1 MKSRPDRIVSRFS
14 ESMKLFP
21 LQYTT
26 FFRSFQLFCVPNRK
40 KPLSENF
47 LIKLSGITQAFPAL
61 SGTKE
66 QPDTGSE
73 KKFARSQKKEQK
85 ALTCRKKYVII
96 YER

>member
-21 LQYTT
+21 LQYIT
-26 FFRSFQLFCVPNRK
+26 FFYSFQLFYVPNRK
-40 KPLSENF
+40 KPYSAKF
-47 LIKLSGITQAFPAL
+47 LHYAPVFTQAFPAL
-61 SGTKE
+61 SVTKE

-73 KKFARSQKKEQK
+73 KNFARSQKKEQK

-96 YER
+96 YKR